1 MAPCLLLQTVPE
13 AKATGAYAWS
23 KASRAREPTGFL
35 RLLTNSYQGASGS
48 DELAQNSGNTVRGG
62 KRPAPWT
69 KTPGAFLNNATR
81 WPGYGRTSG
90 MRCVIAR
97 AAPAKD
103 GVFLRLYGRRMLPE
117 PAFSLNEKGACQ
129 PVKRQVITQSGA
141 AQGLA
146 VLAPLRGSFTSF
158 VCLTDRRGWH
168 ILCRPAFRPRP
179 AGSPGRLILF
189 SAADCLLLSG
199 TGLL

>member
-13 AKATGAYAWS
+13 VKATGAYDWS
-23 KASRAREPTGFL
+23 KASRAM
-35 RLLTNSYQGASGS
+35 
-48 DELAQNSGNTVRGG
+48 D
-62 KRPAPWT
+62 K
-69 KTPGAFLNNATR
+69 KPGAFLNNAKR
-81 WPGYGRTSG
+81 WPGCGRTSG

-97 AAPAKD
+97 AAPARD

-158 VCLTDRRGWH
+158 LCLTEGRSPNGSSARRQSRRYRVSGARTARQQQRCSGPH
-168 ILCRPAFRPRP
+168 
-179 AGSPGRLILF
+179 
-189 SAADCLLLSG
+189 SG
-199 TGLL
+199 TLAQKKSCHV

>member
-13 AKATGAYAWS
+13 VKATGAYAWS
-23 KASRAREPTGFL
+23 KASRAM
-35 RLLTNSYQGASGS
+35 
-48 DELAQNSGNTVRGG
+48 D
-62 KRPAPWT
+62 K
-69 KTPGAFLNNATR
+69 KPGAFLNNAKR
-81 WPGYGRTSG
+81 WPGCGRTSG

-97 AAPAKD
+97 AAPARD

-117 PAFSLNEKGACQ
+117 PAFYLNEKGACQ
-129 PVKRQVITQSGA
+129 PVKRQMITQSGA

-158 VCLTDRRGWH
+158 ACLTDRRGWH

-189 SAADCLLLSG
+189 SAADCLLLIATS
-199 TGLL
+199 LLLSFWCVLLKRAREWRPERLCC

>member
-13 AKATGAYAWS
+13 VKATGAYAWS
-23 KASRAREPTGFL
+23 KASRAM
-35 RLLTNSYQGASGS
+35 
-48 DELAQNSGNTVRGG
+48 D
-62 KRPAPWT
+62 K
-69 KTPGAFLNNATR
+69 KPGAFLNNAKR
-81 WPGYGRTSG
+81 WPGCGRTSG

-97 AAPAKD
+97 AAPARD

-158 VCLTDRRGWH
+158 ACLT
-168 ILCRPAFRPRP
+168 
-179 AGSPGRLILF
+179 
-189 SAADCLLLSG
+189 
-199 TGLL
+199 

>member
-13 AKATGAYAWS
+13 VKATGAYDWS
-23 KASRAREPTGFL
+23 KASRAM
-35 RLLTNSYQGASGS
+35 
-48 DELAQNSGNTVRGG
+48 D
-62 KRPAPWT
+62 K
-69 KTPGAFLNNATR
+69 KPGAFLNNAKR
-81 WPGYGRTSG
+81 WPGCGRTSG

-97 AAPAKD
+97 AAPARD

-141 AQGLA
+141 DQGLA

-158 VCLTDRRGWH
+158 LCLTDRRGWH

-189 SAADCLLLSG
+189 SAADCLLLIA
-199 TGLL
+199 TVLL